1 MDSVIKISYH
11 KKLYLMVL
19 SFIWIIT
26 ISLIIFQ
33 YEILLSD
40 WVSLAVIVSISLLL
54 SIIAFFDTRRLVDII
69 SNKQKK
75 EKNRIRRELTDNLNH
90 ELKTPVASIQVC
102 LETLLSGIDL
112 TEEKRQ
118 ELIGRCYV
126 HNTRLRKLLASI
138 SLITRMERGSHLIEK
153 EPVLINSIIDEIDE
167 ELKIMP
173 ANERFTLHTDFKDK
187 VVVNGNI
194 SLIGSIFRNLT
205 ENAISYSGGKN
216 IYISL
221 VKNNNKFCKIR
232 FEDDGNGVEE
242 EKLLHLFERFYRVD
256 NGRSRKKGGT
266 GLGLT
271 IVHHAVQ
278 FHGGTIVASNRKN
291 GGLIL
296 EFTLKKC

>member
-40 WVSLAVIVSISLLL
+40 WVSLAVIVSISLLV
-54 SIIAFFDTRRLVDII
+54 SIIAFFDTRRLVYII

>member
-1 MDSVIKISYH
+1 
-11 KKLYLMVL
+11 MVL

-26 ISLIIFQ
+26 ISTIIFQ
-33 YEILLSD
+33 YEILFSD
-40 WVSLAVIVSISLLL
+40 LVSLAVILFISILV
-54 SIIAFFDTRRLVDII
+54 SIIAFFGTRRLVDII

-296 EFTLKKC
+296 DFTLKKC

>member
-1 MDSVIKISYH
+1 MDLAIKISYH

-40 WVSLAVIVSISLLL
+40 WVSLAVIVSISLLV

>member
-1 MDSVIKISYH
+1 
-11 KKLYLMVL
+11 MVL

-40 WVSLAVIVSISLLL
+40 WVSLAVIVSISLLV

>member
-1 MDSVIKISYH
+1 
-11 KKLYLMVL
+11 MVL

>member
-1 MDSVIKISYH
+1 
-11 KKLYLMVL
+11 MVL

-26 ISLIIFQ
+26 ISIIIFQ
-33 YEILLSD
+33 YKILFSD
-40 WVSLAVIVSISLLL
+40 WVSLAAIVSISLLV

-69 SNKQKK
+69 SKKQKK
-75 EKNRIRRELTDNLNH
+75 EKIRITKELTDNINH

-138 SLITRMERGSHLIEK
+138 SLITRIEKGSHLIEK

-173 ANERFTLHTDFKDK
+173 ANEHFTLHTDFKDK
-187 VVVNGNI
+187 VVINGNI
-194 SLIGSIFRNLT
+194 SLIASIFRNLT

-221 VKNNNKFCKIR
+221 VKNNSKFCKIR
-232 FEDDGNGVEE
+232 FEDDGNGVDES
-242 EKLLHLFERFYRVD
+242 KLSHLFERFYRVD

-278 FHGGTIVASNRKN
+278 FHGGMIVASNRKN

-296 EFTLKKC
+296 EFTLRKC

>member
-40 WVSLAVIVSISLLL
+40 WVSLAVIVSISLLV

>member
-1 MDSVIKISYH
+1 MDLAIKISYH

-26 ISLIIFQ
+26 ISIIIFQ
-33 YEILLSD
+33 YKILFSD
-40 WVSLAVIVSISLLL
+40 WVSLAVIVSISILV
-54 SIIAFFDTRRLVDII
+54 SIIAFFDTRRLIDII
-69 SNKQKK
+69 SKKQKK
-75 EKNRIRRELTDNLNH
+75 EKIRIRKELTDNINH

-138 SLITRMERGSHLIEK
+138 SLITRMEKGSHLIEK

-187 VVVNGNI
+187 VVINGNL
-194 SLIGSIFRNLT
+194 SLIASIFRNLT

-221 VKNNNKFCKIR
+221 VKNNGKFCKIR
-232 FEDDGNGVEE
+232 FEDDGNGVDES
-242 EKLLHLFERFYRVD
+242 KLSHLFERFYRVD

-278 FHGGTIVASNRKN
+278 FHGGMIVASNRKN

-296 EFTLKKC
+296 EFTLRKC

>member
-1 MDSVIKISYH
+1 
-11 KKLYLMVL
+11 MVL

-26 ISLIIFQ
+26 ISIIIFQ
-33 YEILLSD
+33 SKILFSD
-40 WVSLAVIVSISLLL
+40 WVSLAAIVSISLLV

-69 SNKQKK
+69 SKKQKK
-75 EKNRIRRELTDNLNH
+75 EKIRITKELTDNINH

-138 SLITRMERGSHLIEK
+138 SLITRIEKGSHLIEK

-187 VVVNGNI
+187 VVINGNI
-194 SLIGSIFRNLT
+194 SLIASIFRNLT

-221 VKNNNKFCKIR
+221 VKNNSKFCKIR
-232 FEDDGNGVEE
+232 FEDDGNGVDES
-242 EKLLHLFERFYRVD
+242 KLSHLFERFYRVD

-271 IVHHAVQ
+271 IVHHVVQ
-278 FHGGTIVASNRKN
+278 FHGGMIVASNRKN

-296 EFTLKKC
+296 EFTLRKC

>member
-26 ISLIIFQ
+26 ISVIIFQ

>member
-1 MDSVIKISYH
+1 MDLAIKISYH

-26 ISLIIFQ
+26 ISIIIFQ
-33 YEILLSD
+33 YKIIFSD
-40 WVSLAVIVSISLLL
+40 WVSLAAIVSISLLV

-69 SNKQKK
+69 SKKQKK
-75 EKNRIRRELTDNLNH
+75 EKIRITKELTDNINH

-138 SLITRMERGSHLIEK
+138 SLITRIEKGSHLIEK

-187 VVVNGNI
+187 VVINGNI
-194 SLIGSIFRNLT
+194 SLIASIFRNLT

-221 VKNNNKFCKIR
+221 VKNNSKFCKIR
-232 FEDDGNGVEE
+232 FEDDGNGVDES
-242 EKLLHLFERFYRVD
+242 KLSHLFERFYRVD

-278 FHGGTIVASNRKN
+278 FHGGMIVASNRKN

-296 EFTLKKC
+296 EFTLRKC

>member
-1 MDSVIKISYH
+1 
-11 KKLYLMVL
+11 MVL

-26 ISLIIFQ
+26 ISVIIFQ

-40 WVSLAVIVSISLLL
+40 WVSLAVIVSISLLV

>member
-1 MDSVIKISYH
+1 
-11 KKLYLMVL
+11 MVL

-232 FEDDGNGVEE
+232 FEDDGSGVEE
-242 EKLLHLFERFYRVD
+242 DKLSHIFERFYRVD
-256 NGRSRKKGGT
+256 KGRSRKKGGT

-278 FHGGTIVASNRKN
+278 FHGGSIVASNRKN

-296 EFTLKKC
+296 EFTLRKC

>member
-1 MDSVIKISYH
+1 MDLAIKISYH

-19 SFIWIIT
+19 TFIWVITISFIILFSDILFFFFFSFLIIIT
-26 ISLIIFQ
+26 ISVF
-33 YEILLSD
+33 
-40 WVSLAVIVSISLLL
+40 A
-54 SIIAFFDTRRLVDII
+54 SIIAFFDCRRLVDII
-69 SNKQKK
+69 SRKQKK
-75 EKNRIRRELTDNLNH
+75 EKNRIRKELTDNINH

-118 ELIGRCYV
+118 ELIGRCYI
-126 HNTRLRKLLASI
+126 HNTRLRKLLDSI
-138 SLITRMERGSHLIEK
+138 SLITRMEKGTHLIEK

-173 ANERFTLHTDFKDK
+173 ANERFTLHSDFNED
-187 VVVNGNI
+187 VVINGNI
-194 SLIGSIFRNLT
+194 SLIASIFRNLT

-216 IYISL
+216 IYITL
-221 VKNNNKFCKIR
+221 VKNNNRFCKIR
-232 FEDDGNGVEE
+232 FEDDGSGVEDD
-242 EKLLHLFERFYRVD
+242 KLSHIFERFYRVD

-278 FHGGTIVASNRKN
+278 FHGGSIVASNRKN

-296 EFTLKKC
+296 EFTLRKC

>member
-26 ISLIIFQ
+26 ISVIIFQ

-40 WVSLAVIVSISLLL
+40 WVSLAVIVSISLLV

>member
-1 MDSVIKISYH
+1 
-11 KKLYLMVL
+11 MVL

-26 ISLIIFQ
+26 ISVIIFQ

>member
-1 MDSVIKISYH
+1 MDLAIKISYH

-26 ISLIIFQ
+26 ISIIIFQ
-33 YEILLSD
+33 YKILFSD
-40 WVSLAVIVSISLLL
+40 WVSLAVIVSISILV

-69 SNKQKK
+69 SKKQKK
-75 EKNRIRRELTDNLNH
+75 EKIRITKELTDNINH

-138 SLITRMERGSHLIEK
+138 SLITRIEKGSHLIEK

-187 VVVNGNI
+187 VVINGNI
-194 SLIGSIFRNLT
+194 SLIASIFRNLT

-221 VKNNNKFCKIR
+221 VKNNSKFCKIR
-232 FEDDGNGVEE
+232 FEDDGNGVDES
-242 EKLLHLFERFYRVD
+242 KLSHLFERFYRVD

-278 FHGGTIVASNRKN
+278 FHGGMIVASNRKN

-296 EFTLKKC
+296 EFTLRKC

>member
-1 MDSVIKISYH
+1 
-11 KKLYLMVL
+11 MVL

-40 WVSLAVIVSISLLL
+40 WVSLAVIVSISLLV
-54 SIIAFFDTRRLVDII
+54 SIIAFFDTRRLVYII

>member
-40 WVSLAVIVSISLLL
+40 WVSLAVIVSISLLV

-205 ENAISYSGGKN
+205 ENAISY
-216 IYISL
+216 
-221 VKNNNKFCKIR
+221 
-232 FEDDGNGVEE
+232 
-242 EKLLHLFERFYRVD
+242 
-256 NGRSRKKGGT
+256 
-266 GLGLT
+266 
-271 IVHHAVQ
+271 
-278 FHGGTIVASNRKN
+278 
-291 GGLIL
+291 
-296 EFTLKKC
+296 

>member
-1 MDSVIKISYH
+1 
-11 KKLYLMVL
+11 MVL

-26 ISLIIFQ
+26 ISIIIFQ
-33 YEILLSD
+33 YKIIFSD
-40 WVSLAVIVSISLLL
+40 WVSLAAIVSISLLV

-69 SNKQKK
+69 SKKQKK
-75 EKNRIRRELTDNLNH
+75 EKIRITKELTDNINH

-138 SLITRMERGSHLIEK
+138 SLITRIEKGSHLIEK

-187 VVVNGNI
+187 VVINGNI
-194 SLIGSIFRNLT
+194 SLIASIFRNLT

-221 VKNNNKFCKIR
+221 VKNNSKFCKIR
-232 FEDDGNGVEE
+232 FEDDGNGVDES
-242 EKLLHLFERFYRVD
+242 KLSHLFERFYRVD

-278 FHGGTIVASNRKN
+278 FHGGMIVASNRKN

-296 EFTLKKC
+296 EFTLRKC